1 MGGKDKQIKKSNK
14 GNKNVINT
22 SSNQNA
28 DSLETITLQNSQDI
42 VFDNAVGN
50 ESVDAKRGKKVKKSK
65 KAKEKVEVVDESKL
79 TRKQL
84 REREIKKIKEYEAD
98 GERYQYYGIKF
109 QTCYTDV
116 NALDDRYM
124 RQLKLALHDYLVLR
138 DKLFDKNGDLEAEV
152 GKKKANQ
159 QRVHELTA
167 QQLRDLR
174 IYNVTPGGPEKAKLH
189 EKLKAQGLLAGGF
202 SAGGGAGEVKLI
214 ANTTSTGDPRSYMFN
229 ELSAENQYQLGLL
242 WEDAYDKAKQYVGGI
257 NGLAL
262 WGRGKARLKQVKEVK
277 KRLEFDN
284 RRFWLSNSRRAL
296 QKSLDMQYL
305 SRNHSRPM
313 PTWLNMVTSVD
324 KIALSNQAY
333 EDKRREQRE
342 NDDLPGLLTRHNE
355 WWASHLSN
363 QVTRFKILVNA
374 TGGLIDRT
382 LGFGTML
389 AANTLNAGYKVVK
402 APFKLL
408 SMLYNVARPSK
419 WKRWKVSWNLK
430 KGWSDVDKG
439 RVLCRECLKGVAG
452 IPTFLFESL
461 FKGFPYLCR
470 QIFGFGYKDPELAF
484 DDKHRVYKYSR
495 SLTGDIGQRLGK
507 LVRGFG
513 IYAGWDEKLAAAEM
527 ANVEEGL
534 NDAGEADDNIV
545 ESMDESVISVEDAQE
560 LDSTAEQTAK
570 QNNIHMPEE
579 NADEHE
585 VQLENM
591 NIKLPDNEEDFE
603 EKKADKGAKISE
615 AKKEEKKSS
624 DGVAEEKVVEEKVLW
639 TETATDT
646 KKEEKKIEE
655 KASETKEEKKEE
667 KASKTREEKK
677 EEKDSKESGT
687 TKEEKDSAE
696 KTENRIIEDTKSEY
710 PDDDDK
716 SVEEEVNEN
725 RIIVEEEAEIP
736 DNVTGVPVL
745 SNVRRT
751 PNGKLLKDNE
761 VMADTAKENAIA
773 KARQKNEGT
782 LQNGIRR
789 LREIYNI
796 NEKKEHDE
804 ALKKA
809 GIPELADKRAFN
821 DYVERNL
828 KHWAEMKQSGK
839 YIVDEEGRRRTAS
852 VWNQGLSQE
861 LILHLEWLKKFYD
874 YHDPT
879 LDINRTTAIPEA
891 PNVVYRVETDITG
904 MDEAYERQGTN
915 NCYACSGT
923 AILNHFIARKKK
935 EQKLTRRYNQFD
947 LRAYKPGIRLY
958 DPEAGLLALDKLGYD
973 FNVKCINHYAG
984 AGKKVTGNVFAL
996 GDFIMDKLSENG
1008 INDAML
1014 NRVIISVPKST
1025 SEKRDKTLLENQRRF
1040 FKQKIGEI
1048 IDGGGVASVR
1058 IGKTIGDASY
1068 DHYLTITGVN
1078 NEEFKVYDSSGYSK
1092 PTTWK
1097 ISDFVAKGYTV
1108 DINWISDVKKPG
1120 ELTAE
1125 YSNLKY
1131 DPKTGYDLKNITQ
1144 QEYGESTSLTRGV
1157 VVVKDDTEIGEAY
1170 EGIAQMA
1177 YIPDAHKQIKSLP
1190 IDDYLRAPEAG
1201 QVLDINAEEV
1211 KTKETVSGTK
1221 EDSGIAEETKEVSEI
1236 REDKKDVSEINEEKK
1251 ELTEEELK
1259 EKEEKARL
1267 EKIQSGIRKMF
1278 KDDATRVTADFAD
1291 AKNDLFKME
1300 KIYERQD
1307 KNNSYACS
1315 GTAILNHFIARKKG
1329 EKKVTRRYQQKDLRV
1344 YKPAIRL
1351 YDPAVFDK
1359 VTDKKAYDEKVK
1371 IINKYAGKGKEEN
1384 GNLFAV
1390 GDFIFDR
1397 LKENGIND
1405 VMLNRIVMDVPE
1417 KIRGARDIHKRLNM
1431 RNVFKRKIGEIIND
1445 GGIASVCVTKGNQSD
1460 YLTITSIRDA
1470 KIEVYDSKRYSKPKM
1485 MNVEDIVDT
1494 GCTIEINWISDL
1506 KEPKELT
1513 AEFKNL
1519 KYDKNTGYELN
1530 NISLQEVNESVSHT
1544 KGVTVI
1550 KDSAELG
1557 AGYEDITRMA
1567 YIPDGHKAVKSLDL
1581 DEYVKASESGEEEKD
1596 YKALME
1602 KKVEGPFLPLRDKD
1616 IPTPAAAKKL
1626 PNGGTVEAQNKLRT
1640 EWKNHKALYLP
1651 GTEKLDEKL
1660 YAKIP
1665 ENLASDSAQNASGT
1679 VKIKGLDV
1687 SRLFETMRQGVA
1699 EGMSG
1704 DELIELLYHLV
1715 PKARIQAEK
1724 ISVEQ
1729 ADADFD
1735 IAMVRVKKLFYRH
1748 LKRLEATYGRVLS
1761 QMHPEDV
1768 IRIVGASRLRS
1779 DFAFVQDLTQLI
1791 KDGKR
1796 YFDPASEQDKEFVR
1810 LSNYYNSIISGGFCA
1825 AYAAT
1830 GIEGYVPGQPM
1841 FGKNFCTEYLQKGTK
1856 AFDFATAKDV
1866 GGPSL
1871 TEKEQKAYIEDLHK
1885 RSRAEGWSEKLFGM
1899 FNLPGQTDEE
1909 QPVVRNHKATSSKT
1923 GKKGATGTKAGTRK
1937 GAAGSKTATNR
1948 KDGKAGETSDK
1959 KKKK

>member
-14 GNKNVINT
+14 GNNTVINT

-28 DSLETITLQNSQDI
+28 DLLETITLQNSQDI
-42 VFDNAVGN
+42 VFDNAPGN
-50 ESVDAKRGKKVKKSK
+50 ESVDAKRGKKVKKAK

-79 TRKQL
+79 TKKQL

-152 GKKKANQ
+152 GKKKADQ
-159 QRVHELTA
+159 QRMHELTA
-167 QQLRDLR
+167 QQLRDMR
-174 IYNVTPGGPEKAKLH
+174 IITTMSGGEEKAKAH
-189 EKLKAQGLLAGGF
+189 ERLKAAGLIKGGYRAGG
-202 SAGGGAGEVKLI
+202 STDEVKMI
-214 ANTTSTGDPRSYMFN
+214 SNETSIHDPRSYVYN
-229 ELSAENQYQLGLL
+229 ELSAENQYQLGML
-242 WEDAYDKAKQYVGGI
+242 WEDAYDKAKQYIGGI

-277 KRLEFDN
+277 KKLEFDN

-313 PTWLNMVTSVD
+313 PTWLNMVTGID
-324 KIALSNQAY
+324 KIALVNQAY

-363 QVTRFKILVNA
+363 QATRIKILINA

-389 AANTLNAGYKVVK
+389 AANALNAAYKVVK

-408 SMLYNVARPSK
+408 SGMYNAVRPSK

-484 DDKHRVYKYSR
+484 DDKQRVYKYSR
-495 SLTGDIGQRLGK
+495 ILTGDIGQRLGK
-507 LVRGFG
+507 HVRGFG

-527 ANVEEGL
+527 ANVEEAY
-534 NDAGEADDNIV
+534 NEAGEGDDNII
-545 ESMDESVISVEDAQE
+545 ESMDESVISVEDAEE
-560 LDSTAEQTAK
+560 LDLTAEQTAQ
-570 QNNIHMPEE
+570 QNNIHVPEK
-579 NADEHE
+579 NATEHE
-585 VQLENM
+585 VRLENM
-591 NIKLPDNEEDFE
+591 NIDLPDNEEDFE
-603 EKKADKGAKISE
+603 EKKADKGAEKTE
-615 AKKEEKKSS
+615 AQKEEKKSS
-624 DGVAEEKVVEEKVLW
+624 DDISEDKFVGEKVLW

-646 KKEEKKIEE
+646 KKEEK
-655 KASETKEEKKEE
+655 
-667 KASKTREEKK
+667 
-677 EEKDSKESGT
+677 DSKESESA
-687 TKEEKDSAE
+687 KEEKDSAE

-710 PDDDDK
+710 SDDDDEPE
-716 SVEEEVNEN
+716 VEEVNEN
-725 RIIVEEEAEIP
+725 RIIEEVDDVP

-745 SNVRRT
+745 SDVRRT
-751 PNGKLLKDNE
+751 RQGKQLKDNE
-761 VMADTAKENAIA
+761 VMADIAKENAIA
-773 KARQKNEGT
+773 QARQKNEEN
-782 LQNGIRR
+782 LQKGIRR

-809 GIPELADKRAFN
+809 GIPELSDKRAFN

-828 KHWAEMKQSGK
+828 KHWAEMKQGGK

-852 VWNQGLSQE
+852 VWNRDLSPE

-1058 IGKTIGDASY
+1058 IGKTIGDAGY

-1078 NEEFKVYDSSGYSK
+1078 NEEFKVYDSSGYSR
-1092 PTTWK
+1092 PRTWK

-1131 DPKTGYDLKNITQ
+1131 DPKTGYDVKNITQ
-1144 QEYGESTSLTRGV
+1144 QEYSESTSLTKGV
-1157 VVVKDDTEIGEAY
+1157 VVVKDDSELGAAY

-1221 EDSGIAEETKEVSEI
+1221 EDSKISEETKEVSEI
-1236 REDKKDVSEINEEKK
+1236 REDKKDVSEIIEEKK

-1259 EKEEKARL
+1259 EKEKREEEESKEKEEKAKL
-1267 EKIQSGIRKMF
+1267 EKIQSGVRKMF

-1291 AKNDLFKME
+1291 AKNDLSKME

-1351 YDPAVFDK
+1351 YDPAVLDK

-1417 KIRGARDIHKRLNM
+1417 RIRGARDLHKRLNM

-1470 KIEVYDSKRYSKPKM
+1470 KIEVYDSKGYSKPKM

-1544 KGVTVI
+1544 KGVTVM

-1557 AGYEDITRMA
+1557 AGFEDITRMA
-1567 YIPDGHKAVKSLDL
+1567 YIPDAHKTVKSLDL

-1596 YKALME
+1596 YKALMAM
-1602 KKVEGPFLPLRDKD
+1602 KVEGPFLPLRDKD
-1616 IPTPAAAKKL
+1616 LLTPAAAKKL
-1626 PNGGTVEAQNKLRT
+1626 PNGGTVEAQTKLKND
-1640 EWKNHKALYLP
+1640 WKKHQALYLP
-1651 GTEKLDEKL
+1651 GTEDLGDKLFE
-1660 YAKIP
+1660 KIP
-1665 ENLASDSAQNASGT
+1665 FEIATANVQNASGT
-1679 VKIKGLDV
+1679 VTTRGLVV
-1687 SRLFETMRQGVA
+1687 SRLFETMRQGAA

-1715 PKARIQAEK
+1715 PKRRVEVEK
-1724 ISVEQ
+1724 ISVEK

-1748 LKRLEATYGRVLS
+1748 LKRLEATYGRLLS

-1779 DFAFVQDLTQLI
+1779 DFSLVQDLTQLI
-1791 KDGKR
+1791 KDGQR
-1796 YFDPASEQDKEFVR
+1796 YFDPENEQDKEFLK
-1810 LSNYYNSIISGGFCA
+1810 LSDYYNCIISGGFSM
-1825 AYAAT
+1825 AYGGN

-1841 FGKNFCTEYLQKGTK
+1841 FGKNFCTEYFQKGIK
-1856 AFDFATAKDV
+1856 VFNFATAKDV

-1871 TEKEQKAYIEDLHK
+1871 SAKEQKAYIEDLHK
-1885 RSRAEGWSEKLFGM
+1885 RSQAEGWSGKLFGM

-1909 QPVVRNHKATSSKT
+1909 QPVVRSHKATSSKT
-1923 GKKGATGTKAGTRK
+1923 GKKAASGSK
-1937 GAAGSKTATNR
+1937 AGSKKGASGTK